1 MRAPVDPSVNQHVV
15 PRRRTFL
22 VLPLVCWCLG
32 LAMTPAAAQE
42 PDPGRF
48 EVRSASVELKDG
60 VYYLDAWLEYRL
72 STEARQA
79 LEAGVPLRIEIEVE
93 FLRVRRFWFDDSE
106 AALRQTYD
114 VVILVAPAVI
124 RRGEAR
130 LLAAKVDYVVLL
142 SMAPAG
148 EPTSRRARDR
158 LVDAGAQ
165 DVEFVRLETIGP
177 NPSQSAA

>member
-1 MRAPVDPSVNQHVV
+1 MRLARDVAGAGRRVVVVNTGFVEDQAGDDEENV
-15 PRRRTFL
+15 
-22 VLPLVCWCLG
+22 G
-32 LAMTPAAAQE
+32 LAGLLAGDAAFEAVIQRDKFSRVHAIAAGRTAA
-42 PDPGRF
+42 DPLMLL
-48 EVRSASVELKDG
+48 ASDRMETVIK
-60 VYYLDAWLEYRL
+60 
-72 STEARQA
+72 
-79 LEAGVPLRIEIEVE
+79 
-93 FLRVRRFWFDDSE
+93 
-106 AALRQTYD
+106 ALRQTYD